1 MKVRRR
7 GKSWQADAHVGGK
20 RVRRLFKSLADA
32 EDFLHNLEH
41 RSKLGLKVT
50 HILSTKNA
58 SLTLKGLTDT
68 VYEAVWKD
76 TANGINALRNVEL
89 IQKIVGTNIRVEEI
103 NTTMIDEIIQTLKN
117 QGNSNG
123 TINNKMSALMVC
135 LKYAHDRDWIQNV
148 PKFKRYKASEGR
160 LRYFSPEEEEMII
173 STNKRLGQEDF
184 AGFVKIL
191 IDTGLRT
198 GELCRV
204 QYKDVVK
211 ESGRWKMYVWARGHD
226 YRTKN
231 GEMRIVPLSDEVVE
245 IFTNKWNSLDANSSH
260 PTIDN
265 SITSIAHRNSKIFN
279 YTKSNIRTQWNNV
292 RDILGYME
300 DEEFVPHLC
309 RHTCATRLVQA
320 GVPLLAVKDWMG
332 HKSIQVTMRYAKL
345 APDAVFDALDTLNKK
360 RKNKTNA

>member
-1 MKVRRR
+1 MKIRKR
-7 GKSWQADAHVGGK
+7 GNSWQADARVGGK
-20 RVRRLFKSLADA
+20 RVRKLFRSLADA

-50 HILSTKNA
+50 HILNTKSA
-58 SLTLKGLTDT
+58 ILTLKRLTDT

-89 IQKIVGTNIRVEEI
+89 IQKIVGSNIRVEEI
-103 NTTMIDEIIQTLKN
+103 NTTVIDKIIQTLKS

-135 LKYAHDRDWIQNV
+135 LKYAHDRDWIQNL
-148 PKFKRYKASEGR
+148 PKFKRYKVSEGR
-160 LRYFSPEEEEMII
+160 LRYFSLEEEEMII
-173 STNKRLGQEDF
+173 STHKRLGQHDF

-204 QYKDVVK
+204 RYKDVVK

-245 IFTNKWNSLDANSSH
+245 IITDRWDGLDTNSSH
-260 PTIDN
+260 PKIDN
-265 SITSIAHRNSKIFN
+265 NITSITYRNSKVFD

-292 RDILGYME
+292 RDILGYMK

-345 APDAVFDALDTLNKK
+345 APNAVFDALDTLTKK
-360 RKNKTNA
+360 RKTNA

>member
-1 MKVRRR
+1 MAIRRR
-7 GKSWQADAHVGGK
+7 GKSWQADMHINGK
-20 RVRRLFKSLADA
+20 RVRKLFKSLADA
-32 EDFLHNLEH
+32 EDFESNVQH

-89 IQKIVGTNIRVEEI
+89 IQRIIGTNFKVDDI
-103 NTTMIDEIIQTLKN
+103 NTMVIDEIIHAMKT

-135 LKYAHDRDWIQNV
+135 LKYAHDRGWIQNV

-160 LRYFSPEEEEMII
+160 LRYFSHEEEEMII
-173 STNKRLGQEDF
+173 STNKRLGQIEF
-184 AGFVKIL
+184 ADFVKVL

-204 QYKDVVK
+204 QYKDIVK
-211 ESGRWKMYVWARGHD
+211 ELGRWKMYVWARGHD

-231 GEMRIVPLSDEVVE
+231 GEMRIVPLSDEVVS
-245 IFTNKWNSLDANSSH
+245 IFTNKWDKLDSNPDH
-260 PTIDN
+260 PKIYN
-265 SITSIAHRNSKIFN
+265 SITSIAHRNSKVFN

-292 RDILGYME
+292 RDLLGYMN

-345 APDAVFDALDTLNKK
+345 APDAVFDALDTLTKK
-360 RKNKTNA
+360 RKLKK